1 MEAQVVTAWEIKAF
15 DHIILDRRHYIV
27 LSKNLVPVRSGSGS
41 EIGFCINCM
50 EQGRRERSWKAF
62 HWNEQ
67 ITRIN

>member
-1 MEAQVVTAWEIKAF
+1 METQVVTAREIKAF

-27 LSKNLVPVRSGSGS
+27 LSKNLVPVRSGS

-62 HWNEQ
+62 HRNEQ

>member
-1 MEAQVVTAWEIKAF
+1 MKAQIVTAWEIKAF
-15 DHIILDRRHYIV
+15 DHIV
-27 LSKNLVPVRSGSGS
+27 LSKNLVPVRSGS

-50 EQGRRERSWKAF
+50 ERGRRERSWKAF